1 MSSFKNILL
10 DFDGTIMD
18 TSEGILNSFEYT
30 ARYYSFDTDR
40 EKFRTLIG
48 PPLKDSFRDFFHFK
62 EDEIPSAMAKYREY
76 YTDKGMFQVTLYDGI
91 REAITELKNLGC
103 KVFVATS
110 KPEIYARSII
120 QKCGLSELFDFVGG
134 SDTAEITRVRKEDVI
149 KYVLNENSITCTNSC
164 LMAGDRNYDI
174 EGAHSAGIKCA
185 AVLYGFGSRQEFEQ
199 AGADYIIAHPKEL
212 VKIVKESFQN

>member
-62 EDEIPSAMAKYREY
+62 EDEIPSAMA
-76 YTDKGMFQVTLYDGI
+76 
-91 REAITELKNLGC
+91 
-103 KVFVATS
+103 S
-110 KPEIYARSII
+110 
-120 QKCGLSELFDFVGG
+120 G
-134 SDTAEITRVRKEDVI
+134 SPSNTRKEVTKQDMI
-149 KYVLNENSITCTNSC
+149 NIYKQLWE
-164 LMAGDRNYDI
+164 D
-174 EGAHSAGIKCA
+174 
-185 AVLYGFGSRQEFEQ
+185 
-199 AGADYIIAHPKEL
+199 
-212 VKIVKESFQN
+212 